1 MAKDIFGD
9 DLKVGQE
16 IIYIDINSESLMY
29 SCRVNEI
36 YENTMCLEW
45 VNEEKFGIVYPF
57 KETIYYC

>member
-16 IIYIDINSESLMY
+16 IIYIDPNSESLMH

-36 YENTMCLEW
+36 YVDTMCLEW
-45 VNEEKFGIVYPF
+45 LNEEK
-57 KETIYYC
+57 YCQ